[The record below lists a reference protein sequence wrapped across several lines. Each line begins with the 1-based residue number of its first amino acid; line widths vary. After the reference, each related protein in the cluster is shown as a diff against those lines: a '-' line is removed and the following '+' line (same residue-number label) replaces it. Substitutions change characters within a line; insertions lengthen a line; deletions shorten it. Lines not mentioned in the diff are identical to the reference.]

1 MLGPLSNQTHISVQL
16 HKRCARFL
24 YSMNHSNN
32 YIVSSCFSNAVQNAS
47 TPLGHNISFFR
58 YEYSIDVMSY
68 KLCDYL
74 KLISP
79 QTLSRAQCDSIT
91 QIKQL
96 LLIRSGSHYIEGF
109 SYHDIDQIMIDCIT
123 TQ

>member
-1 MLGPLSNQTHISVQL
+1 M
-16 HKRCARFL
+16 K
-24 YSMNHSNN
+24 HSDN

-68 KLCDYL
+68 KLCDFL

-79 QTLSRAQCDSIT
+79 QRLSSEQCDSII

-96 LLIRSGSHYIEGF
+96 MSIRSGSHYIEGF
-109 SYHDIDQIMIDCIT
+109 SYHDINHMIDYIT
-123 TQ
+123 TQWHTLFNLLCVIIIVYLILFHMYFLFN